1 MAGEVTRTPDENLES
16 LIKEADTL
24 KARLEDE
31 RLKLNDVTLSHVAER
46 LDMISLLNVKPRRVL
61 RGHQA
66 KVLCSDWCA
75 DKRHIVS
82 SSQDGKMII
91 WDAFTTNKE
100 HAVTM
105 PTTWVMAC
113 AYAPSGNLVACG
125 GLDNKVTV
133 YSLTSGENVSS
144 QNVSSQK
151 KTVGT
156 HTSYMSCCTFPN
168 SDQQILTGSG
178 DSTCALWDVESG
190 QMLQN
195 FHGHTGDVMALDL
208 APSEIGNTF
217 VSGSCDK
224 MVLIWD
230 MRTGHCVQSFEGH
243 QSDIN
248 SVKFHP
254 SGDAVATG
262 SDDSTCRL
270 FDLRADKEVAVYTKE
285 SIIFGVNSVDFSVSG
300 EEHYLLFIFVIDLDY
315 YGRLLFAG
323 YNDYTVNVWDTLKCT
338 RVSLLIGHE
347 NRVSCLQVSPDGT
360 ALSTGS
366 WDCTLRVNMGL
377 NSSCTSKKISG
388 PVT

>member
-1 MAGEVTRTPDENLES
+1 MAQDSCVKIDSIETLT
-16 LIKEADTL
+16 KEADSL
-24 KARLEDE
+24 KVKLEDE
-31 RLKLNDVTLSHVAER
+31 RQKLNDVTLSTVAER
-46 LDMISLLNVKPRRVL
+46 LEVINYLNIKPRRVL
-61 RGHQA
+61 KGHQA
-66 KVLCSDWCA
+66 KVLCSDWSP

-133 YSLTSGENVSS
+133 YSLSLEEDVSTK
-144 QNVSSQK
+144 K

-190 QMLQN
+190 QLLQS
-195 FHGHTGDVMALDL
+195 FHGHTSDVMALDL
-208 APSEIGNTF
+208 APSEAGNTF

-230 MRTGHCVQSFEGH
+230 MRTGQCVQSFEGH
-243 QSDIN
+243 LSDIN

-270 FDLRADKEVAVYTKE
+270 FDLRADKEVAIYTKE
-285 SIIFGVNSVDFSVSG
+285 SIIFGANSVDFSVS
-300 EEHYLLFIFVIDLDY
+300 
-315 YGRLLFAG
+315 GRLLFAG
-323 YNDYTVNVWDTLKCT
+323 YNDYTVNIWDSLKCA
-338 RVSLLIGHE
+338 RVSLLYGHE

-366 WDCTLRVNMGL
+366 WDYTLRVWA
-377 NSSCTSKKISG
+377 
-388 PVT
+388 